1 MVADALKVFGDHQ
14 QVKGVFSLGG
24 VLGDHVDQTALDPG
38 EVVVHHVVV
47 HLHGLG
53 EIYVLLDVGVHAVRN
68 HGNGLLCHLP
78 DLGVFFMGMGDH
90 AGDDLHNVLRLISN
104 TLHVRDHFQ
113 RGGDGTQVPRH
124 RLLAQKQTHTDGLD
138 GALLFVDLRAD
149 LGDLLPQLFRVGT
162 QRLRGKGDDLL
173 AQGTHFRQF
182 LIQQQKLLF
191 K

>member
-1 MVADALKVFGDHQ
+1 
-14 QVKGVFSLGG
+14 
-24 VLGDHVDQTALDPG
+24 
-38 EVVVHHVVV
+38 
-47 HLHGLG
+47 
-53 EIYVLLDVGVHAVRN
+53 
-68 HGNGLLCHLP
+68 
-78 DLGVFFMGMGDH
+78 MGMSDH

-113 RGGDGTQVPRH
+113 RGGDSTQVPRH

-149 LGDLLPQLFRVGT
+149 LGDLFPKRFVIGN
-162 QRLRGKGDDLL
+162 QRLRSQRNDLL
-173 AQGTHFRQF
+173 AQRTHFRQF